1 MNKRALAVLLLFAGC
16 ATYTPNARLQHFDR
30 THGYRFSNV
39 AATAGEDE
47 TFVILAFSGGGTRAA
62 ALSYGVLQELAR
74 TRIHGG
80 AGTLLDE
87 VDVISSV
94 SGGSFTAAAY
104 ALAGRMPLEGFERDF
119 LRHDVQ
125 RDLLYAT
132 INPRNWLRLL
142 SSRFSRSDLATEYY
156 DTHIFDRKRFS
167 DLPRKRPYIVLN
179 ATEIDLGSRFEFTQE
194 QFDPI
199 CSDLD
204 AMKIG
209 RAVAASSAF
218 PLLLTAVTLHNY
230 SGTCSYQEP
239 EWVANAMDDR
249 FINPSRFRTAIEQR
263 AYSDSERRFI
273 QLMDGGLADNIGL
286 RGPLRALSS
295 NDPGFSVLRLMNR
308 GRVKRVV
315 VIDVDAE
322 KGSGVTLD
330 RNESQPTVVQVL
342 NAVSNTPMAN
352 YSFDTLE
359 LLRESISAWNK
370 DQAVSPDGLRQIAFY
385 RVHIAFASLPPAERK
400 FFDDLPTSF
409 ALKSEQIDALLA
421 VGPRLLRESADY
433 QKLLTDLK

>member
-1 MNKRALAVLLLFAGC
+1 MNRRWLAVLVLLGGC
-16 ATYTPNARLQHFDR
+16 ATYTPNARLQRFDR
-30 THGYRFSNV
+30 NYGYRFTNI
-39 AATAGEDE
+39 AAIADQDE

-74 TRIHGG
+74 TKIHSGS
-80 AGTLLDE
+80 GTLLDE
-87 VDVISSV
+87 VDAISSV

-104 ALAGRMPLEGFERDF
+104 ALGGAMPLDRFERDF
-119 LRHDVQ
+119 LRHPVQ
-125 RDLLYAT
+125 RDLLFAAL
-132 INPRNWLRLL
+132 NPRNWPRLL
-142 SSRFSRSDLATEYY
+142 SPRFSRSDLATEYY
-156 DTHIFDRKRFS
+156 DRHIFQGKRFA

-194 QFDPI
+194 QFDSI

-204 AMKIG
+204 ALQIA

-230 SGTCSYQEP
+230 SGTCRYQEP
-239 EWVANAMDDR
+239 EWVANAMDDQ
-249 FINPSRFRTAIEQR
+249 FVNPTRFRTAIELR
-263 AYSDSERRFI
+263 SYSDPERRFI

-295 NDPGFSVLRLMNR
+295 NDPGFSVVRLMNR

-322 KGSGVTLD
+322 KGSPVTLD
-330 RNESQPTVVQVL
+330 RTESQPTVVQVL
-342 NAVSNTPMAN
+342 NAVSSTPMAN

-359 LLRESISAWNK
+359 LLRQSISAWNK
-370 DQAVSPDGLRQIAFY
+370 DQAVSPEGLRQITFY
-385 RVHIAFASLPPAERK
+385 RVHVAFASLPAVERK

-409 ALKSEQIDALLA
+409 SLTNAQIDALLA
-421 VGPRLLRESADY
+421 VGPRLLRESADF
-433 QKLLTDLK
+433 QKLVTDLR